1 HDRPAL
7 VIDAATVS
15 RSAARTRVL
24 RCAAMRLHFAVVM
37 LVLGVSG
44 TGSGCGDNKSF
55 VLPDA
60 GPPPDAMEAPETL
73 CEVLPPIASGT
84 CEVTGTGAGKLLRGN
99 VLTPTTMYRGGQVAV
114 DAAGTITCVGCACA
128 AADQVVITCPDAAIS
143 PGLVNT
149 HDHITFT
156 QNRPYTD
163 TGVRYEHRH
172 QWRIGQ

>member
-1 HDRPAL
+1 ITSSSRWTSPRADRSRPVRCKNGSRSHDRPAL

-84 CEVTGTGAGKLLRGN
+84 CEVTGTGVGKLLRGN
-99 VLTPTTMYRGGQVAV
+99 VL
-114 DAAGTITCVGCACA
+114 
-128 AADQVVITCPDAAIS
+128 
-143 PGLVNT
+143 
-149 HDHITFT
+149 
-156 QNRPYTD
+156 
-163 TGVRYEHRH
+163 
-172 QWRIGQ
+172 